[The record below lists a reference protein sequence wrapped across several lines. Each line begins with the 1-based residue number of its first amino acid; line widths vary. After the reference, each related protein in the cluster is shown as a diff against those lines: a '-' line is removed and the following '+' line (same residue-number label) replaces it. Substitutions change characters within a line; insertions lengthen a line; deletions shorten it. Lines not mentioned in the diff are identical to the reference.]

1 MLARSS
7 VLTHK
12 SGFTFATPLLVPSFS
27 SKGFLFQKKGNTTIS
42 EAKKLMDITAPAL
55 SDPILVSAY
64 DIHHKYID
72 TPKRIA
78 KIGSLTF
85 IDSGG
90 YEVAQYHDLSA
101 VFKFPATNTDWTE
114 EQLIGVLDSWPKN
127 YPAVIISYDMRG
139 KKNVDQIRA
148 ARKLFGRY
156 PDQMRDFLV
165 KPEKTDL
172 SYVDIDALLPH
183 VREFNQFDI
192 VGITE
197 KELGNSLLNR
207 MLNIAKLR
215 EALDMVGLAVPIH
228 IFGSLDPLSSSLYF
242 LAGAEI
248 FDGLTWLRYSYADG
262 KAVYRHNHGAVAYGI
277 FEDDEIVQARSMRE
291 NVYYMKRLQFE
302 LRNYLDI
309 EKFEKFEHNG
319 KELKKAYE
327 TFKAARGGLK

>member
-27 SKGFLFQKKGNTTIS
+27 SKGFLFQKKGKTTIS

-64 DIHHKYID
+64 DLHHKYID

-101 VFKFPATNTDWTE
+101 VFKFPVTNTDWSE
-114 EQLIGVLDSWPKN
+114 EQLMGVLDSWPKG

-139 KKNVDQIRA
+139 RKYMDQIRA

-156 PDQMRDFLV
+156 PDQIRDFLV
-165 KPEKTDL
+165 KPEKTNQQF
-172 SYVDIDALLPH
+172 VDIDALLPH

-215 EALDMVGLAVPIH
+215 EALDSVHLAVPIH

-242 LAGAEI
+242 FAGAEI
-248 FDGLTWLRYSYADG
+248 FDGLTWLRYSYSEG
-262 KAVYRHNHGAVAYGI
+262 KALYRHNHGAVAYGI
-277 FEDDEIVQARSMRE
+277 HEEDEVVQARSMRE

-302 LRNYLDI
+302 LRKYLGTG
-309 EKFEKFEHNG
+309 KFDAFGYNR
-319 KELKKAYE
+319 KELKDAYDV
-327 TFKAARGGLK
+327 FKGERGGLR